1 MQAQHSGLKIL
12 AQGLHMLWGDQKE
25 KEREKRKNERKE
37 AESKVVV
44 ARAEEQGK
52 NGKVLVEK
60 CKCMHS
66 GDVLYS

>member
-1 MQAQHSGLKIL
+1 
-12 AQGLHMLWGDQKE
+12 MLWGDQKE